1 MHVAHLSLRD
11 FRSYAEVDVPLA
23 PGATA
28 FIGPN
33 GQGKTNLVEA
43 VDYLATLTS
52 HRVASD
58 TPLVRVGAD
67 SAVVRARVV
76 RDAREALL
84 EVELVPGGSN
94 RARVNRAPL
103 PRVREL
109 LGLFRSVVFSPEDL
123 TLVKGDPQERRR
135 FLDQLL
141 VVRAPRLAG
150 VRADYDRV
158 LRQRNTLLRSAGGSR
173 RPASSSTGESALPT
187 LDAWDAH
194 LARTG
199 AELLAEWLRLVQ
211 LLRPLVDARY
221 RDVAA
226 AAPAPRTTVAM
237 TYVPS
242 FPLPEQATVDREEL
256 HAAMLAEVASR
267 RGDELDRGVTLVGPH
282 RDELQLGIGE
292 LPARGYASHGE
303 SWSLALSLRLAAYD
317 LLRSD
322 GDDPVLVLDDVFAE
336 LDGDRRD
343 RLASSVET
351 AEQVLVTAAVAAD
364 VPGVLAG
371 ARYDVR
377 GGGVRRV
384 H

>member
-1 MHVAHLSLRD
+1 VHVAHLSLRD

-123 TLVKGDPQERRR
+123 ALVKGDPQERRR

-141 VVRAPRLAG
+141 VARAPRLAG

-158 LRQRNTLLRSAGGSR
+158 LRQRNTLLKSAGGSR
-173 RPASSSTGESALPT
+173 RSSSSTGESALHT

-199 AELLAEWLRLVQ
+199 AELLAERLRLVE

-226 AAPAPRTTVAM
+226 SAPALRTTVSMA
-237 TYVPS
+237 YAPS
-242 FPLPEQATVDREEL
+242 FPLPEPVAMDREEL
-256 HAAMLAEVASR
+256 HAAMLAEVANR
-267 RGDELDRGVTLVGPH
+267 RSDELDRGVTLVGPH
-282 RDELQLGIGE
+282 RDELQLGIGD

-303 SWSLALSLRLAAYD
+303 SWSLALSLRLASYD
-317 LLRSD
+317 LLRAD

-336 LDGDRRD
+336 LDSDRRD
-343 RLASSVET
+343 RLASSVGT

-364 VPGVLAG
+364 VPGALAG

>member
-1 MHVAHLSLRD
+1 VHVAHLSLRD
-11 FRSYAEVDVPLA
+11 FRSYAEVDVPLT

-28 FIGPN
+28 FVGPN

-52 HRVASD
+52 HRVATD

-76 RDAREALL
+76 RDGREALL

-123 TLVKGDPQERRR
+123 TLVKGDPVERRR

-141 VVRAPRLAG
+141 VARAPRLAG

-158 LRQRNTLLRSAGGSR
+158 LRQRNTLLKSAGGSR
-173 RPASSSTGESALPT
+173 RPSSAGESALRT

-199 AELLAEWLRLVQ
+199 AELLAERLRLVE

-226 AAPAPRTTVAM
+226 SALGHRTTVSMA
-237 TYVPS
+237 YAPS
-242 FPLPEQATVDREEL
+242 FPLPEQVTVDRDEL
-256 HAAMLAEVASR
+256 HAAMLAELANR

-282 RDELQLGIGE
+282 RDELQLGIGD

-303 SWSLALSLRLAAYD
+303 SWSLALSLRLASYD
-317 LLRSD
+317 LQRSD
-322 GDDPVLVLDDVFAE
+322 GEDPVLVLDDVFAE
-336 LDGDRRD
+336 LDSDRRH
-343 RLASSVET
+343 RLASSVEA

-364 VPGVLAG
+364 VPDALAG

>member
-11 FRSYAEVDVPLA
+11 FRSYAEVDVPLT

-28 FIGPN
+28 FVGPN

-52 HRVASD
+52 HRVATD

-76 RDAREALL
+76 RDGREALL

-123 TLVKGDPQERRR
+123 TLVKGDPVERRR

-141 VVRAPRLAG
+141 VARAPRLAG

-158 LRQRNTLLRSAGGSR
+158 LRQRNTLLKSAGGSR
-173 RPASSSTGESALPT
+173 RSSSAGESALRT

-199 AELLAEWLRLVQ
+199 AELLAERLRLVE

-226 AAPAPRTTVAM
+226 SALGHRTTVSMA
-237 TYVPS
+237 YAPS
-242 FPLPEQATVDREEL
+242 FPLPEQVTVDRDEL
-256 HAAMLAEVASR
+256 HAAMLAELANR

-282 RDELQLGIGE
+282 RDELQLGIGD

-303 SWSLALSLRLAAYD
+303 SWSLALSLRLASYD
-317 LLRSD
+317 LQRSD
-322 GDDPVLVLDDVFAE
+322 GEDPVLVLDDVFAE
-336 LDGDRRD
+336 LDSDRRH
-343 RLASSVET
+343 RLASSVEA

-364 VPGVLAG
+364 VPDALAG